1 MHSHAATAHS
11 SAPGTLTREV
21 EREFPPEYPEPKYEL
36 ADIIRRYGDD
46 YRALYNP
53 SFEQGRALHA
63 IETCRTTALGAHVDA
78 CDHCGH
84 REISYN
90 SCRNRHCP
98 KCRASQRSAWVDARE
113 LELLP
118 IQYFHIVFTLP
129 EELNRLAQYHPVAL
143 YNLLLRSAAETLQ
156 TFARNRWGGDLGI
169 IAVLHTWGQTLPL
182 HPHAHC
188 LVTGGA
194 LKRDGS
200 GFARAPKNFLFH
212 IGALSR
218 VFRPIFLRGL
228 EHLHANGDLAGGPPE
243 LSEEA
248 DWGALRANLHRHDW
262 VVHAEAPFDEPGHLI
277 RYLGRYVNRI
287 AIANHRIV
295 DIDNGAVT
303 FRYRD
308 NRVKDADAPEAHKLM
323 RLPAVEFIRRF
334 LQHVLPPGFHQV
346 RYYGLLGG
354 SRRKANLARCRALLG
369 LDNPQQPYIVDL
381 DEFLAKQG
389 IDPALCAACGQGRMH
404 NVYQL
409 LSFHD
414 PPAEFAAAA

>member
-1 MHSHAATAHS
+1 MHSHAATAHP
-11 SAPGTLTREV
+11 AAAGALTREIA
-21 EREFPPEYPEPKYEL
+21 REFPAEYPDPQYEL

-46 YRALYNP
+46 YRARYTP
-53 SFEQGRALHA
+53 SFEQGRAMHA

-78 CDHCGH
+78 CDQCGH
-84 REISYN
+84 QEISYN

-118 IQYFHIVFTLP
+118 IAYFHVVFTLP
-129 EELNRLAQYHPVAL
+129 EALNRLAQYHPVAI
-143 YNLLLRSAAETLQ
+143 YNLLLRAAAETLQ

-169 IAVLHTWGQTLPL
+169 IAVLHTWGQTLSL

-188 LVTGGA
+188 LVTGGV

-200 GFARAPKNFLFH
+200 AFIQAPKNFLFPTR
-212 IGALSR
+212 ALSP
-218 VFRPIFLRGL
+218 VFRAIFLRGL
-228 EHLHANGDLAGGPPE
+228 ERLRADGDLAGGPPA
-243 LSEEA
+243 LTEEE
-248 DWGALRANLHRHDW
+248 DWDALRANLHRHAW

-295 DIDNGAVT
+295 DIDNAAVT

-308 NRVKDADAPEAHKLM
+308 NRVKDPDAPEAHKLM

-354 SRRKANLARCRALLG
+354 GRRKDNLTRCRALLG
-369 LDNPQQPYIVDL
+369 LDNPEQPYVADL
-381 DEFLAKQG
+381 DDFLAKQG
-389 IDPALCAACGQGRMH
+389 IDPGLCPVCGQGHMH
-404 NVYQL
+404 NVYQV